1 VRVPARRSFDVLPGG
16 GSAGRVSDPGSDR
29 LASIQG
35 REQQQFGQTLQGLG
49 AALGQEVEKQQ
60 YKINQAR
67 VRETALQFRADMAEA
82 EEEYSEFKG
91 AELVAGTRPVMRDIE
106 ERLSKRRNELLEGIS
121 SPAAKEA
128 FGATADEYVCRVGR
142 AGREV

>member
-1 VRVPARRSFDVLPGG
+1 MRVPARRSFDVLPGG

-82 EEEYSEFKG
+82 EEESSEFNG
-91 AELVAGTRPVMRDIE
+91 AELVAGQRPAMPD
-106 ERLSKRRNELLEGIS
+106 
-121 SPAAKEA
+121 
-128 FGATADEYVCRVGR
+128 C
-142 AGREV
+142 